1 MDRFIEFQRFM
12 NLESAT
18 DLIDILDQNGIPY
31 EIDDSAVRFDLSATS
46 YNPLEKQIVV
56 KVKESDFEKASE
68 ISPAAVCINFTETED
83 EHFLYSFSDDDI
95 VNIISNPEEWK
106 PDEVELAKKIA
117 KARSIQLTADKIKS
131 ARKGKYEEQK
141 LSEIKRISAVKGG
154 ASWFLLIGLLSMVNS
169 VAFIMNQK
177 IFFIFGLGVTRL
189 VDSIIMGPNT
199 EYMVPGLFL
208 NMILSGIL
216 VLFWHYAR
224 QEKSWAFLTG
234 VIFYGLDTLIF
245 IFLEEWLSAGFH
257 IFVLLIIGAGYY
269 AIQEKN
275 KNLQVMQSDHMQVGS
290 STDTDAR

>member
-1 MDRFIEFQRFM
+1 MD
-12 NLESAT
+12 
-18 DLIDILDQNGIPY
+18 
-31 EIDDSAVRFDLSATS
+31 
-46 YNPLEKQIVV
+46 
-56 KVKESDFEKASE
+56 
-68 ISPAAVCINFTETED
+68 
-83 EHFLYSFSDDDI
+83 
-95 VNIISNPEEWK
+95 IIANPEEWK
-106 PDEVELAKKIA
+106 SDEVELAKKIA
-117 KARSIQLTADKIKS
+117 KDRSVQLTADKIKS
-131 ARKGKYEEQK
+131 ARRGKYEEQEI
-141 LSEIKRISAVKGG
+141 SEIKRVSAYKAG
-154 ASWFLLIGLLSMVNS
+154 ASWFLVIGMLSMVNT
-169 VAFIMNQK
+169 VAFIMSQN
-177 IFFIFGLGVTRL
+177 ISFIFGLGVTRL
-189 VDSIIMGPNT
+189 VDAIIVGPNT
-199 EYMVPGLFL
+199 EYIVPGLFL